1 MCRVPRLSLRNAW
14 AELLR
19 RPEAMAIALLM
30 WTIAIWGSTP
40 QVTDAASAYA
50 RPLTLTSMRAAP
62 TAAVLLLALPLLRF
76 RLPSGW
82 SEWLFTAIG
91 GVLMV
96 GVFLGG
102 FTEGVARAGPGNA
115 IVLAS
120 TSPFW
125 VAILSRVV
133 YGERISRRTATG
145 LLVGFGGVILVFSS
159 QLGSSTGAGQ
169 TVAGLGC
176 SLAAALGW
184 ALGTLVV
191 KQQLNRR
198 PDSDL
203 LGIVAGQ
210 YLVGGA
216 GLLAVSFAVEGTGG
230 ARWGAPQL
238 WLAIAFIAIVG
249 SAIATVA
256 YFAALRVLSPTRVTS
271 WAFLSPVVA
280 VLIGLGLGTV
290 PAPAVFIGMVITVAG
305 VFIVNLPARRT
316 RESAPVE
323 PAILEA
329 EPAPTAP

>member
-1 MCRVPRLSLRNAW
+1 VASVRNLW
-14 AELLR
+14 AELMR
-19 RPEAMAIALLM
+19 RPEAMAMVLLM

-40 QVTDAASAYA
+40 QVTDVAAGYA
-50 RPLTLTSMRAAP
+50 RPLTLTSLRAAP

-76 RLPSGW
+76 RLPRGV
-82 SEWLFTAIG
+82 SEWLFTAVG
-91 GVLMV
+91 GFLMV

-102 FTEGVARAGPGNA
+102 FTEGISRAGPGNA
-115 IVLAS
+115 IVLSS

-159 QLGSSTGAGQ
+159 QLGSHTGTGQ
-169 TVAGLGC
+169 TVVGLAW

-191 KQQLNRR
+191 KAQLNRR

-203 LGIVAGQ
+203 LGIVTGQ
-210 YLVGGA
+210 YLVGGI
-216 GLLAVSFAVEGTGG
+216 GLLAVSFAVEGTGA
-230 ARWGAPQL
+230 ARWGAPDL
-238 WLAIAFIAIVG
+238 WLAVAYIAIVG

-256 YFAALRVLSPTRVTS
+256 YFGALRVLSPTRVTS

-290 PAPAVFIGMVITVAG
+290 PEPAVFAGMAITVAG
-305 VFIVNLPARRT
+305 VFIVNLPGRRRST
-316 RESAPVE
+316 TATIAAPVE

-329 EPAPTAP
+329 EPATSAP